1 MAPESQGGRAA
12 WVRVWDRPVRI
23 LHWTLAASIALAW
36 ITSDSYAAWH
46 ERTGYVALAA
56 VVLRLLWGFT
66 GSAHARFKDFVRG
79 PRATLTYARRVLNG
93 TEERHLGHNP
103 LGGWM
108 ALLLWLLAAA
118 TGVTGWLYTTD
129 RFFGEAWLDRLHEAL
144 AWAIVA
150 AVAAH
155 LAGVAFTSWRQRENL
170 ALAMLTGNKP
180 DKDAA
185 R

>member
-1 MAPESQGGRAA
+1 MR
-12 WVRVWDRPVRI
+12 VRVWDRPVRL
-23 LHWTLAASIALAW
+23 LHWTLAAAITLAW
-36 ITSDSYAAWH
+36 FTAEGNVSWH
-46 ERTGYVALAA
+46 ERFGYAALAA
-56 VVLRLLWGFT
+56 VALRIVWGFA
-66 GSAHARFKDFVRG
+66 GSVHARFSDFVRS
-79 PRATLTYARRVLNG
+79 PRETLAYARRVLNG

-129 RFFGEAWLDRLHEAL
+129 SFFGEAWLDQLHEAL

-150 AVAAH
+150 AVALH

-170 ALAMLTGNKP
+170 VQAMLSGHKR
-180 DKDAA
+180 DGDAA